1 MAAKMGNAMRNVAEA
16 AGMNAPGDEQCH
28 AEEHGGDGH
37 GHAGNKRGAGEFHG
51 SRQHEAVDES
61 DDRFECAEREQG
73 VAYFVHRFTTG
84 FGARACRNGLEG
96 FVCAQTATGLLQA
109 ERAAYQKRN
118 GKNRRQGAVCGGK
131 GVLQGRAGKRSAA
144 DVNDRFRWILH
155 GEYLDPRQLHGDRP
169 D

>member
-1 MAAKMGNAMRNVAEA
+1 MRRATSNATQKSTEAMVMA
-16 AGMNAPGDEQCH
+16 D
-28 AEEHGGDGH
+28 
-37 GHAGNKRGAGEFHG
+37 AGNKRGAGEFHG

-118 GKNRRQGAVCGGK
+118 GKNRRQGAVCGERVYCK
-131 GVLQGRAGKRSAA
+131 AELASEAQ
-144 DVNDRFRWILH
+144 
-155 GEYLDPRQLHGDRP
+155 PM
-169 D
+169 